1 MASAPERDVDFVDLN
16 SRSGFYRDAAGV
28 WRPDRRVNADRRADR
43 IAELHI
49 RGMRKTIRRAAD
61 REMWAFISSHAS
73 EDSEHVRHVRPV
85 S

>member
-1 MASAPERDVDFVDLN
+1 MSRSHEDELDFVSLN
-16 SRSGFYRDAAGV
+16 AREGYYQDANGQ

-43 IAELHI
+43 VVGLHI

-61 REMWAFISSHAS
+61 REMWAYISGWDLDDV
-73 EDSEHVRHVRPV
+73 EDVRHVRYG